1 MKDEEERV
9 INTALK
15 LLFLEIAK
23 GRSFE
28 QIEKGA
34 NQ

>member
-1 MKDEEERV
+1 M
-9 INTALK
+9 NTALK

-28 QIEKGA
+28 QIEKEA

>member
-1 MKDEEERV
+1 MKDEEGRV
-9 INTALK
+9 MNTALN
-15 LLFLEIAK
+15 LLFLKIAK

-28 QIEKGA
+28 QIEKGV